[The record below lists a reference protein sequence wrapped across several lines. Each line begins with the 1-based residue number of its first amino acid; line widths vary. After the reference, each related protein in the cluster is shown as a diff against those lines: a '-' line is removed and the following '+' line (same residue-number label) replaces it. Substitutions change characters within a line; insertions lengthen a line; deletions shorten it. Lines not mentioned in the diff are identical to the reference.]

1 MPNETKKDEVQVTLL
16 KDGHTHKGKPCKKGD
31 IITVTAAQAQ
41 FLINQDMVAGK
52 KEG

>member
-1 MPNETKKDEVQVTLL
+1 MPTEAKKDEVQVTLL

-31 IITVTAAQAQ
+31 VITVTAAQAA
-41 FLINQDMVAGK
+41 FLANAGMVAGK